1 MNKRPFHSPTA
12 KRRQPYRRIML
23 LIPILLLLMLA
34 VACGSQELDPSQF
47 RGTLMPTPIPA
58 ADFTLTNAA
67 GETVRL
73 SDYREE
79 IVLLYFG
86 YTFCPD
92 ICPTTLS
99 ELAKVQRELD
109 DAGEKIQVLMVTV
122 DPERDTPEKLGEYV
136 DHFHPDF
143 VGLSGT
149 KEEIDA
155 AGEGFG
161 IYYKKNEGS
170 EATGYLVDHTARVFV
185 VDPQGNYQLSF
196 SYGTPVEDIVHD
208 LRLLMRSM

>member
-1 MNKRPFHSPTA
+1 MNKTFKQFPVPRRRPALRHLL
-12 KRRQPYRRIML
+12 R
-23 LIPILLLLMLA
+23 LIPILLLMAMLS
-34 VACGSQELDPSQF
+34 ACGSQEADPSQF
-47 RGTLMPTPIPA
+47 RGTMMPA
-58 ADFTLTNAA
+58 AVAAPDFALTDGD
-67 GETVRL
+67 GETVSL
-73 SDYREE
+73 SDFRDEM
-79 IVLLYFG
+79 VLLYFG

-92 ICPTTLS
+92 ICPTTLA

-109 DAGEKIQVLMVTV
+109 DAGEKIQVVMVTV
-122 DPERDTPEKLGEYV
+122 DPDRDTPEKLAEYV
-136 DHFHPDF
+136 NHFHPDF
-143 VGLSGT
+143 VGLSGS

-161 IYYKKNEGS
+161 LYYQKNEGS

-185 VDPQGNYQLSF
+185 IDQEGNYQLSF